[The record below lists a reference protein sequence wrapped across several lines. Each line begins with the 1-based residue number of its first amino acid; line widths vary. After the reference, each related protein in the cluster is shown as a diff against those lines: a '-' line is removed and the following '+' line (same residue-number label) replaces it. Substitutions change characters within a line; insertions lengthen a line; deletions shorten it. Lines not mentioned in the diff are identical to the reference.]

1 MRTGTSQHER
11 SVVLDVHSSGHI
23 GTPHIHIGTP
33 HIQIGTLHIHIGT
46 PHIHIGLTPRQ
57 ITPISD
63 PIDAQGFEKKDRGV
77 QAVL

>member
-23 GTPHIHIGTP
+23 GTPHIHIGT
-33 HIQIGTLHIHIGT
+33 H
-46 PHIHIGLTPRQ
+46 HIHIGLTPRQ

-63 PIDAQGFEKKDRGV
+63 PTDAQGFEKKDRGV